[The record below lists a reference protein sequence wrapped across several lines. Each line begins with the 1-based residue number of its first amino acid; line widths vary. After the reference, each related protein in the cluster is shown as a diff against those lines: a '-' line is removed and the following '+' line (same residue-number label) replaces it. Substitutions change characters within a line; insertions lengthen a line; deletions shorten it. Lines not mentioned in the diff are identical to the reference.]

1 MGEYPPEVESHGQG
15 GKEMNLGE
23 NIKRLRK
30 VKGLTQYE
38 LGDIIGKT
46 HVAIGRYE
54 KGERIPSLSKNGLW
68 NYENNVRSPQLST
81 IEAIAQALEVSV
93 PELLGYPET
102 QIIKE
107 PMELSEVSTDDLM
120 NELARRLK

>member
-1 MGEYPPEVESHGQG
+1 
-15 GKEMNLGE
+15 MNLGE

-30 VKGLTQYE
+30 AKGLTQGE
-38 LGDIIGKT
+38 LSEKIGKSLRQVQKYEADE
-46 HVAIGRYE
+46 VA
-54 KGERIPSLSKNGLW
+54 PTLSRMSIS
-68 NYENNVRSPQLST
+68 NYERGDREPQVST
-81 IEAIAQALEVSV
+81 MEIIAQALEVTV

-120 NELARRLK
+120 NELARRLR

>member
-1 MGEYPPEVESHGQG
+1 
-15 GKEMNLGE
+15 MNIGE

-30 VKGLTQYE
+30 ERGLTQYE

-120 NELARRLK
+120 NELNRRLRLEPMRRLK